1 MQVKHFMNKRRS
13 ESFNRRKVYLG
24 HPFATLPST
33 NMLKINQHTTKLSKA
48 LLTAGLL
55 GGAAVATLG
64 AGSAQAAWTPF
75 GNGYQCEFVG
85 LGGSMGQCE
94 KYPLLGATTPTTVP
108 TPGTLPT
115 EIGIFPSDKV
125 LTLLDWGS
133 IADGSTLQ
141 FTYQTPDSHPW
152 HVDVDLAGNDT
163 DGGFLKYTMD
173 ITDPNFT
180 FSSAALMGAIQSNNP
195 SVNKKIYSDSA
206 FTNLIC
212 DITIGPSANQ
222 TCDISGKQI
231 WVQDTWFSGQGVD
244 NFSNDFAQVPGP
256 LPLLGV
262 GAAFGFSR
270 KLRKRIKG
278 SGTAEMMTTIS

>member
-1 MQVKHFMNKRRS
+1 MQVKRFMNNHRS
-13 ESFNRRKVYLG
+13 EFFNRSTVYLG
-24 HPFATLPST
+24 KPFATLPST

-64 AGSAQAAWTPF
+64 AGSAHAAWDTF
-75 GNGYQCEFVG
+75 LNGYKCGFGG
-85 LGGSMGQCE
+85 LISQCE
-94 KYPLLGATTPTTVP
+94 KYPLPGATTPTTVP
-108 TPGTLPT
+108 NPLGNN
-115 EIGIFPSDKV
+115 IFPSDKK
-125 LTLLDWGS
+125 LTLIDWGS
-133 IADGSTLQ
+133 IDSGSTLE
-141 FTYQTPDSHPW
+141 FTYQAMDSHPW
-152 HVDVDLAGNDT
+152 HVDVDLFGSDT
-163 DGGFLKYTMD
+163 DGGFLKYTMN

>member
-1 MQVKHFMNKRRS
+1 
-13 ESFNRRKVYLG
+13 
-24 HPFATLPST
+24 
-33 NMLKINQHTTKLSKA
+33 MLKINQHTTTLSKA

-64 AGSAQAAWTPF
+64 AGSAQAAFTATPGGYVCTF
-75 GNGYQCEFVG
+75 GG
-85 LGGSMGQCE
+85 LGGC
-94 KYPLLGATTPTTVP
+94 AVNDIT
-108 TPGTLPT
+108 
-115 EIGIFPSDKV
+115 GIVGGDKK
-125 LTLLDWGS
+125 LELLDWGLANGTS
-133 IADGSTLQ
+133 AIGNQAGIADGSTLQ

-163 DGGFLKYTMD
+163 DGGFLKYTMN

-195 SVNKKIYSDSA
+195 TVNKKIYSNSA

-222 TCDISGKQI
+222 TCNISGQQI
-231 WVQDTWFSGQGVD
+231 WVQDTWVSGQGVD
-244 NFSNDFAQVPGP
+244 NFSNDFQQVPAP

-262 GAAFGFSR
+262 GAALGSIR
-270 KLRKRIKG
+270 KLRKFSSQLKTF
-278 SGTAEMMTTIS
+278 SMN

>member
-1 MQVKHFMNKRRS
+1 
-13 ESFNRRKVYLG
+13 
-24 HPFATLPST
+24 
-33 NMLKINQHTTKLSKA
+33 MLKINQHTTKLSKA

-64 AGSAQAAWTPF
+64 AGSAQAATGWDRF
-75 GNGYQCEFVG
+75 LNGYKCTFGPIGTPE
-85 LGGSMGQCE
+85 C
-94 KYPLLGATTPTTVP
+94 GANITTPTTVP
-108 TPGTLPT
+108 VPLSNTVPVTPPSNANPIYSCSTLT
-115 EIGIFPSDKV
+115 TFPCDKT

-133 IADGSTLQ
+133 IADGSTIQ

-206 FTNLIC
+206 FNNLIC

-222 TCDISGKQI
+222 TCNISGKQI

-244 NFSNDFAQVPGP
+244 NFSNDFQQVPGP
-256 LPLLGV
+256 LPILGI

-278 SGTAEMMTTIS
+278 SGTAVMMTTIS

>member
-1 MQVKHFMNKRRS
+1 
-13 ESFNRRKVYLG
+13 
-24 HPFATLPST
+24 
-33 NMLKINQHTTKLSKA
+33 MLKINQHTTTLSKA

-64 AGSAQAAWTPF
+64 AGSAQAAWSPNP
-75 GNGYQCEFVG
+75 G
-85 LGGSMGQCE
+85 
-94 KYPLLGATTPTTVP
+94 TTPTSNSYQCIFAPGGCAINDP
-108 TPGTLPT
+108 T
-115 EIGIFPSDKV
+115 GIVGAPPNPSDKQ
-125 LTLLDWGS
+125 LTLLSWGS
-133 IADGSTLQ
+133 IANGSTLE

-163 DGGFLKYTMD
+163 DGGFLKYTMN

-195 SVNKKIYSDSA
+195 SVNKKIYSNSA

-222 TCDISGKQI
+222 TCNISGQQI
-231 WVQDTWFSGQGVD
+231 WVQDTWVNGQGVD
-244 NFSNDFAQVPGP
+244 NFSNDFQQVPVPAP

-262 GAAFGFSR
+262 GAALGSIR
-270 KLRKRIKG
+270 KLRKFSSQLKTF
-278 SGTAEMMTTIS
+278 SMN

>member
-1 MQVKHFMNKRRS
+1 
-13 ESFNRRKVYLG
+13 
-24 HPFATLPST
+24 
-33 NMLKINQHTTKLSKA
+33 MLKINQHTTTLSKA

-64 AGSAQAAWTPF
+64 AGSAQAAFTATPGGYVCTF
-75 GNGYQCEFVG
+75 GG
-85 LGGSMGQCE
+85 LGGC
-94 KYPLLGATTPTTVP
+94 AVNDIT
-108 TPGTLPT
+108 
-115 EIGIFPSDKV
+115 GIVGGDKK
-125 LTLLDWGS
+125 LELLDWGLANGTS
-133 IADGSTLQ
+133 AIGNQAGIADGSTLQ

-163 DGGFLKYTMD
+163 DGGFLKYTMN

-195 SVNKKIYSDSA
+195 TVNKKIYSNSA

-222 TCDISGKQI
+222 TCNISGQQI
-231 WVQDTWFSGQGVD
+231 WVQDTWVSGQGVD
-244 NFSNDFAQVPGP
+244 NFSNDFQQQEVPAP

-262 GAAFGFSR
+262 GAVLGSIR
-270 KLRKRIKG
+270 KLRKFSSQLKTF
-278 SGTAEMMTTIS
+278 SMN